1 MQIDLKE
8 VKESFTVTT
17 RELLQRSEAL
27 LLEMERGADPE
38 HFTELLRA
46 IHTIKGNSGIFELD
60 AVIKLCHHFETF
72 LEGLKGRVKTLSTEA
87 IDTGLTVIDRMRVLV
102 ANMDNPAKM
111 AEIPLQDV
119 LDALDGKS
127 GAKTAPAAEKK
138 TDAAPRSSFD
148 RLREATQKLRLPEKY
163 LEIARRDS
171 HNLLF
176 IVVDFGDQG
185 ETMLSDLYGKFQ
197 ALHKSGTLLSL
208 GVLRKETI
216 TNEPKGPF
224 LPDFIIL
231 STSATAEQIA
241 NQLGLKVLL
250 HHYFW
255 QPPKERSAAAPA
267 REAARDGHG
276 HVRETHLKVHLDL
289 LNTLI
294 DITGEIVLTRNA
306 LVRKVDH
313 QADQGLQ
320 AFAKKL
326 SYLVT
331 DLQDK
336 VMKTRLQVLD
346 VLFHRFPRLIRETA
360 QQTGK
365 KAELRLEGGDIEIDK
380 AIIDEIADPLMHIL
394 RNAVDH
400 GLEKPEERVLA
411 GKPESGTVLVQAQ
424 TREGNIVIRVV
435 DDGRGLDI
443 DHIRSVA
450 ISKGLITRE
459 SAAAASEGEVAEY
472 LFMPGFS
479 TKGEITTIS
488 GRGVGMDVVR
498 TNISKLGGS
507 VDITGQAGKGTTVT
521 MVIPQTLSILTC
533 LTVEIDDFRFVI
545 PQQNI
550 VEVVTIDEGRLRN
563 IQNKMA
569 YELRQRLLPL
579 IETDE
584 LLEMA
589 KSDVRSLP
597 YIVVVRSEKYYFGL
611 RVQKILDTEEVVV
624 KTLPQ
629 FGQDRQVFSG
639 AAIMGDG
646 RIAPIID
653 AALVGRHS
661 SLHATGAAE
670 QIARAAKQVTEAAVQ
685 YLLFKIYGR
694 NVAFRVVS
702 LPRIESID
710 PKDIE
715 TIVDRQVVHYR
726 NEIIPI
732 LPVDF
737 LRTPDAFAVEQRYMI
752 LLQSEGRR
760 YGLLAD
766 SILDIIEDKVT
777 LRRESG
783 DRPEIEG
790 YALIQDET
798 AIVLSVA
805 ELLKRAMASS
815 NELGVKL

>member
-8 VKESFTVTT
+8 VKESFLVTT

-27 LLEMERGADPE
+27 LLEMERSTDAE
-38 HFTELLRA
+38 HFVELLRA

-60 AVIKLCHHFETF
+60 PVIKICHAFETF
-72 LEGLKGRVKTLSTEA
+72 LEALKEKGKSLSTES
-87 IDTGLTVIDRMRVLV
+87 IDIGLTVIDRMRALV
-102 ANMDNPAKM
+102 AEMDH
-111 AEIPLQDV
+111 AEKLAGIGIQDV
-119 LDALDGKS
+119 LDALAGKS
-127 GAKTAPAAEKK
+127 HQSLNAEKK
-138 TDAAPRSSFD
+138 AAPAEPASGFD
-148 RLREATQKLRLPEKY
+148 RLRAATQKLRLPEKY
-163 LEIARRDS
+163 LEIAKRDG
-171 HNLLF
+171 HNLVF

-185 ETMLSDLYGKFQ
+185 ETMLSDLYQKFQ
-197 ALHKSGTLLSL
+197 ALHKAGTLLSL

-216 TNEPKGPF
+216 TNQPKGPF
-224 LPDFIIL
+224 LPYFIIL
-231 STSATAEQIA
+231 STASSAEQIGTE
-241 NQLGLKVLL
+241 LGLKVLL

-255 QPPKERSAAAPA
+255 QPPKAEAKASAPVS
-267 REAARDGHG
+267 RDAHKEGHA

-313 QADQGLQ
+313 HADQGLQ

-400 GLEKPEERVLA
+400 GLETPEERLRLQKNEA
-411 GKPESGTVLVQAQ
+411 GTVLVQAQ
-424 TREGNIVIRVV
+424 TREGNIVIRVA
-435 DDGRGLDI
+435 DDGKGLDI

-450 ISKGLITRE
+450 VSKGLITRE
-459 SAAAASEGEVAEY
+459 SADTASEADVAEY
-472 LFMPGFS
+472 LFLPGFS
-479 TKGEITTIS
+479 TKGEVTTIS

-498 TNISKLGGS
+498 TNISKLGGT
-507 VDITGQAGKGTTVT
+507 VDITGEAGKGTVVT

-533 LTVEIDDFRFVI
+533 LTVEVDDFRFVI

-550 VEVVTIDEGRLRN
+550 AEVVTIDETKLRN

-579 IETDE
+579 VETDE
-584 LLEMA
+584 LLEMPA
-589 KSDVRSLP
+589 KERRMA
-597 YIVVVRSEKYYFGL
+597 YIVVVRTEKYYFGL
-611 RVQKILDTEEVVV
+611 RVQKILETEEVVV

-661 SLHATGAAE
+661 NLHSTAADE
-670 QIARAAKQVTEAAVQ
+670 QISRATKQIAEATVQ
-685 YLLFKIYGR
+685 YLLFKLYGR
-694 NVAFRVVS
+694 SIAFRVMA
-702 LPRIESID
+702 LPRIESVD

-732 LPVDF
+732 LPMGF
-737 LRTPDAFAVEQRYMI
+737 LKPENFEAVPQRNMI

-766 SILDIIEDKVT
+766 TILDIVEDKVT
-777 LRRESG
+777 LRREAN
-783 DRPEIEG
+783 DRAEIEG
-790 YALIQDET
+790 YAIIKDET
-798 AIVLSVA
+798 VIVLSLTALMQNSLAATAV
-805 ELLKRAMASS
+805 
-815 NELGVKL
+815 NP